1 MAIFNSAAMAAVI
14 GLTLWVWSI
23 GVLSVRQ
30 VEVAIALALR
40 LNTITGWNMW
50 MTVRTFEHVGTI
62 SKSLE
67 SISESQIVTDK
78 AESAHWS

>member
-40 LNTITGWNMW
+40 LNTITGWIMW

-67 SISESQIVTDK
+67 SISESQTVTDK